1 MSEPL
6 RRTSARASHVQG
18 NALAHVALVIGGATM
33 AFPFLWLALMAL
45 STNAQIIHVPPTWW
59 PGTFRFGNFAQVFR
73 HLPFLSEFRV
83 SITITVLRTVGQLIL
98 CSMAGYAFARM
109 QFPGRKLL
117 FGVLLSILLVPPQ
130 VFYIPQYQIIQH
142 LGLLNTTAG
151 IVLPGFFSA
160 FGVFLMRQFF
170 ANLPVELEDA
180 ARLDGCNTWQVFWK
194 VMLPQVTP
202 ALSALAVITVLWSWN
217 DLMWPLL
224 VTTYSEQMPLS
235 VGIATLQGQHD
246 VNYAMMMAAS
256 LMAMAPVIIL
266 FLAMQRRVIAGVAF
280 SGLK

>member
-1 MSEPL
+1 
-6 RRTSARASHVQG
+6 
-18 NALAHVALVIGGATM
+18 M
-33 AFPFLWLALMAL
+33 AFPFLWLAIMAL
-45 STNAQIIHVPPTWW
+45 STNAQITHVPPTWW
-59 PGTFRFGNFAQVFR
+59 PGTPQFDNFSQVFR

-83 SITITVLRTVGQLIL
+83 SITITVLRTVGQLVL

-109 QFPGRKLL
+109 RFPGRRLL
-117 FGVLLSILLVPPQ
+117 FGILLSMLLVPPQ

-142 LGLLNTTAG
+142 LGLLNTTTG

-160 FGVFLMRQFF
+160 FGVFFMRQFF
-170 ANLPVELEDA
+170 ASLPVELEEA
-180 ARLDGCNTWQVFWK
+180 ARLDGANTWQVFWR
-194 VMLPQVTP
+194 VMVPQVTP

-246 VNYAMMMAAS
+246 VNYALMMAAS
-256 LMAMAPVIIL
+256 LMAMAPVIVL
-266 FLAMQRRVIAGVAF
+266 FLTMQRRVIAGIAF

>member
-1 MSEPL
+1 
-6 RRTSARASHVQG
+6 
-18 NALAHVALVIGGATM
+18 M
-33 AFPFLWLALMAL
+33 AFPFLWLAIMAL

-59 PGTFRFGNFAQVFR
+59 PGTPQFGNFAQVFR

-83 SITITVLRTVGQLIL
+83 SITITVLRTAGQLVL

-109 QFPGRKLL
+109 RFPGRRLL
-117 FGVLLSILLVPPQ
+117 FGILLSILLVPPQ
-130 VFYIPQYQIIQH
+130 VFYIPQYQIIQQ

-170 ANLPVELEDA
+170 ASLPVELEEA
-180 ARLDGCNTWQVFWK
+180 ARLDGCNTWQLFWK
-194 VMLPQVTP
+194 VMIPQVTP

-246 VNYAMMMAAS
+246 VNYALMMAAS
-256 LMAMAPVIIL
+256 LMAMAPVIVL
-266 FLAMQRRVIAGVAF
+266 FLIMQRRVIAGVAF

>member
-1 MSEPL
+1 MAET
-6 RRTSARASHVQG
+6 RRFTVRRSGLLES
-18 NALAHVALVIGGATM
+18 NSWAHVILTIGAVTM
-33 AFPFLWLALMAL
+33 AFPFLWLIIMAL

-59 PGTFRFGNFAQVFR
+59 PGTLRFGNFAQVFR
-73 HLPFLSEFRV
+73 QVPFLSEFRV
-83 SITITVLRTVGQLIL
+83 SITITVLRTVGQLLL

-109 QFPGRKLL
+109 RFRGQKLL
-117 FGVLLSILLVPPQ
+117 FGILLSILLVPPQ
-130 VFYIPQYQIIQH
+130 VFYLPQYQIILQ

-170 ANLPVELEDA
+170 SGLPVELEEA
-180 ARLDGCNTWQVFWK
+180 ARLDGCNPWQLFWR
-194 VMLPQVTP
+194 VMLPQVKP

-224 VTTYSEQMPLS
+224 VTTYSEKMPLS

-246 VNYAMMMAAS
+246 VNFAMMMAAS
-256 LMAMAPVIIL
+256 LMAMAPVIVAFI
-266 FLAMQRRVIAGVAF
+266 AMQRRVIAGVAF